1 MPAKVP
7 PAYFELCLPYSGE
20 QVASSLASLMTAVRL
35 NQDSGPSCRAVKN
48 KKQTSGQKLQK
59 CSVELRGNAESGSNC
74 LWVCQNQRQLKP
86 VQLYTSIN

>member
-35 NQDSGPSCRAVKN
+35 NQDSRPSCRAVK
-48 KKQTSGQKLQK
+48 KTSGQKMQK
-59 CSVELRGNAESGSNC
+59 CSVELRGNAESGSNS
-74 LWVCQNQRQLKP
+74 LWVSQNQRQLKP